1 LLLFLGGH
9 YALLFASV
17 YSTLI
22 KRTISIDMVKP
33 ISFKSEGWREAMSY
47 IIDKHIETEELY
59 LKEKNLHLKAP
70 RHSEESAISKMME
83 SHGHSLTKESAKL
96 LLQRG
101 SKWMDDGLVF
111 TRDIRLKLPPLDPM
125 PSVDD
130 IYNIMEGIRCD
141 LLVILAE
148 QSLHVTPEKIKSRF
162 FEMYENNCR
171 LFKSSLLPGSH
182 HIHMNNP
189 DIVGKVI
196 NEFIKESLQLDK
208 PSTENDAS

>member
-1 LLLFLGGH
+1 
-9 YALLFASV
+9 
-17 YSTLI
+17 
-22 KRTISIDMVKP
+22 
-33 ISFKSEGWREAMSY
+33 
-47 IIDKHIETEELY
+47 
-59 LKEKNLHLKAP
+59 
-70 RHSEESAISKMME
+70 
-83 SHGHSLTKESAKL
+83 
-96 LLQRG
+96 
-101 SKWMDDGLVF
+101 
-111 TRDIRLKLPPLDPM
+111 
-125 PSVDD
+125 
-130 IYNIMEGIRCD
+130 MEGIRCD